1 MRGAWEG
8 LPPEERRE
16 RVFLKAAYR
25 DAYLDI
31 LGNED
36 RMTLPR
42 YFWRK
47 WLPIL
52 GADAAALFVILRDT
66 AQRGARAGD
75 VCCRPDQSELG
86 RMVGVSEKTVRK
98 YLVLLESH
106 GFITKERTRVPVG
119 GSWRWRQ
126 GPNRYTVWQDIPLT
140 ASDAVELLLRQ
151 MTHEADCPGGRISRL
166 SEERA
171 EVPQAAISPGSAS
184 GGKFSRRSGEE
195 FRDVSSSGGKISRAN
210 VNVSN
215 VLSNVRKSSSES
227 SRATSALGRHPRV
240 AAMGPQERTRRDR
253 LAFEVSEC
261 LGRMGGDRN
270 GRDHKSAGFHRLV
283 SFLMPE
289 VLVREAIRA
298 TRDAWDARKV
308 SGDRVGAYF
317 GGIVK
322 HKAEEHGIDL
332 GLGQLRSGPSS
343 PKSSRPQLAGSETET
358 ELSAEGIRR
367 LLREDLG
374 VARLERPVREVHE
387 ELVDG
392 QRRGPS

>member
-1 MRGAWEG
+1 LA
-8 LPPEERRE
+8 PEERRE

-52 GADAAALFVILRDT
+52 GAEAAALFVILRDT
-66 AQRGARAGD
+66 AQRDGRTGD
-75 VCCRPDQSELG
+75 VWCWPDQSELG

-98 YLVLLESH
+98 YLTLLESH

-119 GSWRWRQ
+119 TSWQWRQ
-126 GPNRYTVWQDIPLT
+126 GTNRYTVWQDIPLI

-151 MTHEADCPGGRISRL
+151 VTHEAGSSGGRSSRL
-166 SEERA
+166 SEESA
-171 EVPQAAISPGSAS
+171 EVPQAASSPGSGP
-184 GGKFSRRSGEE
+184 GGTFSRRSGEE
-195 FRDVSSSGGKISRAN
+195 FREVGSSGGKISRAN

-215 VLSNVRKSSSES
+215 VVSNVRKSSSES
-227 SRATSALGRHPRV
+227 SKATSALGRHPRV
-240 AAMGPQERTRRDR
+240 AAMGPQERARRDS

-261 LGRMGGDRN
+261 LGRMGGDRS

-322 HKAEEHGIDL
+322 RKAEEHGIDL
-332 GLGQLRSGPSS
+332 GLGRPRSGPGSPESS
-343 PKSSRPQLAGSETET
+343 SPQLAGSGTEA
-358 ELSAEGIRR
+358 ELPAEEIRR
-367 LLREDLG
+367 ILREDLG
-374 VARLERPVREVHE
+374 VALSSCRVAP
-387 ELVDG
+387 
-392 QRRGPS
+392 